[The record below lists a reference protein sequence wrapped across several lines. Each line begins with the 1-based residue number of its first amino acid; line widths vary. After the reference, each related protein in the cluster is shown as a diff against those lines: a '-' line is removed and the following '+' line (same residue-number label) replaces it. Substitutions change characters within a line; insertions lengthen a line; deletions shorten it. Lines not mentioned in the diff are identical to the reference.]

1 MEEAAAGHDSAMVA
15 VLGFPREQLLEAVR
29 ESQSLGTVVIANY
42 NCPGQLVL
50 GETRRR
56 CSRLPPWQRP
66 GEPAGACPCGSPA
79 PSHAPDG
86 SCRYSAGGTVPE
98 DLLPGTENSRAL

>member
-50 GETRRR
+50 GGDKAAVQQAAALAKAR
-56 CSRLPPWQRP
+56 
-66 GEPAGACPCGSPA
+66 GAAGACPCESPA
-79 PSHAPDG
+79 PFTRP
-86 SCRYSAGGTVPE
+86 
-98 DLLPGTENSRAL
+98 

>member
-50 GETRRR
+50 GGDKAAVQQAAALAKARGARR
-56 CSRLPPWQRP
+56 CVPLRVSGPDVYKRQVLRQATMSIKSVSRWPPSL
-66 GEPAGACPCGSPA
+66 GA
-79 PSHAPDG
+79 
-86 SCRYSAGGTVPE
+86 
-98 DLLPGTENSRAL
+98 